1 MFRFG
6 IYPNIKCGKKV
17 TSSTWDQDKVTT
29 AALIALVDFRVGFL
43 ADFLVDFW
51 YTYKFK
57 ILYFS
62 ISHKNR

>member
-43 ADFLVDFW
+43 ADFLLDF
-51 YTYKFK
+51 F
-57 ILYFS
+57 LFFHFS
-62 ISHKNR
+62 

>member
-43 ADFLVDFW
+43 ADFLVDFFFIFPFLIIIG
-51 YTYKFK
+51 KLSCL
-57 ILYFS
+57 I
-62 ISHKNR
+62 